1 MKRDHDTIRVGS
13 GAGFSA
19 DRIDPALKLI
29 EHAGLDWIGFEC
41 LAERTL
47 ALAQVARDADPAMGH
62 DRFLEARL
70 DACLPA
76 LAANKVRM
84 ITNMGAANPAAAAAL
99 AAAKGAH
106 VAWIEGDDVRHLLDE
121 DTRLGDIDA
130 TIGEVG
136 APLISAN
143 AYLGAEQILP
153 AIETG
158 ADIIITGRVADPAL
172 FLSPV
177 IHAFGWALDD
187 WPRLGAG
194 TLAGHLLE
202 CAGQVTGG
210 YFSDP
215 PVKTGPG
222 LDAAGMA
229 DLGFPFADIAPDG
242 SFVIAKRPEDGGAVD
257 LRTVKEQILY
267 EVHDPSSYLTPDVTA
282 DFSGARLE
290 ELGPDR
296 VRVSGGSGT
305 ARPQTLKVTAAFDGG
320 LVAEAGISYA
330 GLGAGDR
337 ARLAADILRL
347 RLRDITD
354 LRIDLIGLA
363 SLHASHAQSADLSAR
378 ASAEARD
385 VRVHVAARVKD
396 QRTAERVLWEVEAL
410 YTNGPAAGGGVRGQV
425 RRSFFTHDVYLPRE
439 MISLETGELRP

>member
-1 MKRDHDTIRVGS
+1 MTG
-13 GAGFSA
+13 
-19 DRIDPALKLI
+19 
-29 EHAGLDWIGFEC
+29 
-41 LAERTL
+41 
-47 ALAQVARDADPAMGH
+47 
-62 DRFLEARL
+62 FLEARL

-210 YFSDP
+210 YFFRPASHDRARARCRRHGRP
-215 PVKTGPG
+215 RFP
-222 LDAAGMA
+222 
-229 DLGFPFADIAPDG
+229 PFADIAPDG
-242 SFVIAKRPEDGGAVD
+242 SFVIAKRPEDGGAVASAHGERAD
-257 LRTVKEQILY
+257 SSTKSMIRRVISPRMSRRTSPARGLEG
-267 EVHDPSSYLTPDVTA
+267 TRA
-282 DFSGARLE
+282 RSG
-290 ELGPDR
+290 
-296 VRVSGGSGT
+296 
-305 ARPQTLKVTAAFDGG
+305 
-320 LVAEAGISYA
+320 A
-330 GLGAGDR
+330 GLGRKRNR
-337 ARLAADILRL
+337 APPD
-347 RLRDITD
+347 
-354 LRIDLIGLA
+354 
-363 SLHASHAQSADLSAR
+363 
-378 ASAEARD
+378 AEGHGGIR
-385 VRVHVAARVKD
+385 RR
-396 QRTAERVLWEVEAL
+396 
-410 YTNGPAAGGGVRGQV
+410 AGGGKPVFPMRGSG
-425 RRSFFTHDVYLPRE
+425 RRPRPARRRHPAAAPARYHR
-439 MISLETGELRP
+439 SAH

>member
-1 MKRDHDTIRVGS
+1 MSNGSDNLRIGS

-19 DRIDPALKLI
+19 DRIDPALRLI
-29 EHAGLDWIGFEC
+29 AHAGLDWIGFEC

-47 ALAQVARDADPAMGH
+47 AMAQVARNGDPAKGY

-76 LAANKVRM
+76 LARNKVRM

-99 AAAKGAH
+99 AASRGAH
-106 VAWIEGDDVRHLLDE
+106 VAWIEGDDVRHLIAD
-121 DTRLGDIDA
+121 DTRLADTDA
-130 TIGEVG
+130 TIGEID

-153 AIETG
+153 AIATG
-158 ADIIITGRVADPAL
+158 ADLVITGRVADPSL
-172 FLSPV
+172 FLAPA

-187 WPRLGAG
+187 WERLGAG

-202 CAGQVTGG
+202 CAGQITGG

-215 PVKTGPG
+215 PVKTGSG
-222 LDAAGMA
+222 LDAASLA
-229 DLGFPFADIAPDG
+229 ALGFPFADIGPDG
-242 SFVIAKRPEDGGAVD
+242 AFDIAKRPEDGGVVD

-267 EVHDPSSYLTPDVTA
+267 EVHDPSRYLTPDVTA
-282 DFSGARLE
+282 DFASAQILE
-290 ELGPDR
+290 IGPDR
-296 VRVSGGSGT
+296 VRVSGGGGS
-305 ARPQTLKVTAAFDGG
+305 ARPQNLKVTAAFDGG

-347 RLRDITD
+347 RLRDIAD

-363 SLHASHAQSADLSAR
+363 SLHASHQESAALSDR
-378 ASAEARD
+378 AAAAARD
-385 VRVHVAARVKD
+385 VRIHVAARLAS
-396 QRTAERVLWEVEAL
+396 QRDAERVLWEVEAL
-410 YTNGPAAGGGVRGQV
+410 YTNGPAGGGGVRGQI
-425 RRSFFTHDVYLPRE
+425 RRSFFTHDIYLPRDL
-439 MISLETGELRP
+439 IRIETGVSRP